1 MAEGQEAKQAVSE
14 KGGAG
19 EGATQAGTGRAA
31 AGATEQD
38 VVNYAAQKGAMI
50 EPKAVALLSKAHNFR
65 EIIGALSSTGTFMIG
80 AGAVEGKLAEGRAK
94 VSSIKEEVIVKRP
107 TFRAAAAELD
117 AEMRIMKE
125 YDVTGQSAGQSGA
138 KAFLEF
144 FRDKFEFL
152 STLLKKRPGV
162 SAKEISSLKGLP
174 RNAEACVV
182 GMVRKKWVSKN
193 GNLTLLLEDLE
204 DELIA
209 IALKDDK
216 KMFEISEHVLMDD
229 VVAIKGRKISDG
241 MAIIKEI
248 TWPDLPQRQARR
260 SERDLSA
267 AVISDMH
274 VGSKLFLEKEYGKF
288 LAWINGN
295 VDSAAEAEAVGKIKY
310 LFIAGDNVDGVGI
323 YPNQYDELAIKD
335 VYMQYEKL
343 SGLIAQIPEH
353 IEIFMCPGQHDAVRR
368 ADPQPAVPKE
378 YAGKL
383 AEMKNVHLIG
393 SPGWVEIEGLKCMV
407 YHGASLHD
415 LITMVNFLS
424 MKEPQKAMR
433 ELLIRRDLMTTYGM
447 RQPYVPEKKDF
458 MLIRDEP
465 DMYIGGDMHHYGY
478 DLYRG
483 CTIINSGCW
492 QGQTDFQLAQ
502 GHIPT
507 PGIAARIE
515 LKTGKISEA
524 KFIR

>member
-1 MAEGQEAKQAVSE
+1 MIGMAEGLEEKQAVSDSDVV
-14 KGGAG
+14 AY
-19 EGATQAGTGRAA
+19 A
-31 AGATEQD
+31 AG
-38 VVNYAAQKGAMI
+38 KGAMI
-50 EPKAVALLSKAHNFR
+50 EPKAVALLAKAHNFR
-65 EIIGALSSTGTFMIG
+65 EIVEALIGEGNFMIS
-80 AGAVEGKLAEGRAK
+80 ADAAERKIAEGRAK
-94 VSSIKEEVIVKRP
+94 VSSIKEDVIVKRP

-138 KAFLEF
+138 KAFLEY

-162 SAKEISSLKGLP
+162 NAKEIAALKGLP
-174 RNAEACVV
+174 RNAEECVV

-193 GNLTLLLEDLE
+193 GNLTLLIEDLE
-204 DELIA
+204 NELIA
-209 IALKDDK
+209 IALKNDK
-216 KMFEISEHVLMDD
+216 KMFELSGRVLMDD
-229 VVAIKGRKISDG
+229 VVAIRGTKISEG
-241 MAIIKEI
+241 MIIIKEVI
-248 TWPDLPQRQARR
+248 RPDLPQRQTRR

-267 AVISDMH
+267 VVISDMH
-274 VGSKLFLEKEYGKF
+274 VGSKLFLEKEFGKF
-288 LAWINGN
+288 IEWINGN
-295 VDSAAEAEAVGKIKY
+295 VDSPAEAEAVGKIKY

-323 YPNQYDELAIKD
+323 YPDQYNELAIKD
-335 VYMQYEKL
+335 VHMQYGRLAEI
-343 SGLIAQIPEH
+343 IAQIPEH

-483 CTIINSGCW
+483 CMIINSGCW
-492 QGQTDFQLAQ
+492 QGQTDFQLQQ

-507 PGIAARIE
+507 PGIATRIE
-515 LKTGKISEA
+515 LKTGKITEA
-524 KFIR
+524 KFIK